1 MFMVRKLSIVNMSIL
16 YKVIHGSSAT
26 LAKILED
33 KMTQKCIWKCKR
45 ATNSRSS
52 SKKGQRLDELHNIMQ
67 RFTINFVKQDL
78 IY

>member
-33 KMTQKCIWKCKR
+33 KMTQNVYGNVKGPQI
-45 ATNSRSS
+45 AEAVV
-52 SKKGQRLDELHNIMQ
+52 KKDKG
-67 RFTINFVKQDL
+67 
-78 IY
+78 